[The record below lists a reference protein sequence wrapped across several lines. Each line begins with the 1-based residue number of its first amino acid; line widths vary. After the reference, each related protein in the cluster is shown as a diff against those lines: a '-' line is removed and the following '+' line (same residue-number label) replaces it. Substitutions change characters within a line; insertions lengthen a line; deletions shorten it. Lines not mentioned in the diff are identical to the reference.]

1 VSLCTARRGRPRQP
15 ARRQPAL
22 TCARAI
28 ALFDDTRRRLNCAD
42 TTRELERRVLGALLP
57 RLGAP
62 LAGVR
67 REHVDRLLAD
77 RAREVAASTLA
88 RELGTLRA
96 CFGVLVDEGH
106 LDRDP
111 TAGLVVARG
120 HPRPPLLVAHGDVAR
135 LLAVAADARGR
146 APRHA
151 PAVRQALALRDR
163 ACLELLYGLG
173 LRAAEV
179 HAARTVDLVLAPGQD
194 ALLVR
199 RAKRGEPRQLP
210 LPPSSAEHLARYLH
224 EGRPHLA
231 RGERDEGR
239 LLLTVRGTPVRPEEV
254 LRIVSK
260 LARRA
265 QVRAH
270 PHALRRA
277 LATHLVLAGA
287 SLVAVQELLGHVNL
301 TTTQRYVVVER
312 HELRRAVDALEGARA
327 AGV

>member
-1 VSLCTARRGRPRQP
+1 MSARSARRGRPR
-15 ARRQPAL
+15 RRPAL
-22 TCARAI
+22 TCAQAI
-28 ALFDDTRRRLNCAD
+28 AIFDDTRRRLNYAD

-62 LAGVR
+62 LTRVR
-67 REHVDRLLAD
+67 REHVVRLLAA
-77 RAREVAASTLA
+77 RAREVVASTVA

-96 CFGVLVDEGH
+96 CFGVLVDLGH
-106 LDRDP
+106 LARDP
-111 TAGLVVARG
+111 TVDLVVARG
-120 HPRPPLLVAHGDVAR
+120 HPRPPLLVAQGDVAR

-146 APRHA
+146 APRRS

-179 HAARTVDLVLAPGQD
+179 HAARTVDLILAPGQD

-210 LPPSSAEHLARYLH
+210 LPPSAAAYLARYLR
-224 EGRPHLA
+224 EGRPHLVRA
-231 RGERDEGR
+231 TRDEGR

-254 LRIVSK
+254 QRIVSK

-277 LATHLVLAGA
+277 LASHLVLAGA

-312 HELRRAVDALEGARA
+312 HELRRAVDVLEGARA
-327 AGV
+327 GGGEVS